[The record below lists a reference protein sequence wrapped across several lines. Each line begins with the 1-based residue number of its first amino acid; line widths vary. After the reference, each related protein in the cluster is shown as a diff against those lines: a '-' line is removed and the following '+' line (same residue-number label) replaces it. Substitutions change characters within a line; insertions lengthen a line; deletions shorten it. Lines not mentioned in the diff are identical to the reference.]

1 MPSAARQGDPGVV
14 HCSGYVIAS
23 GSPDVFI
30 NGRPAARVGDPST
43 SHLQPGSDGCTN
55 HVSAIIGG
63 SPNVF
68 VNNLPLARVGDP
80 LSACTKVAV
89 GSPNVRAN
97 G

>member
-1 MPSAARQGDPGVV
+1 MPAAARRGDPGVV

-30 NGRPAARVGDPST
+30 NTRAAARVGDPST
-43 SHLQPGSDGCTN
+43 THLRPAAPCVA
-55 HVSAIIGG
+55 HVSTIAAG

-68 VNNLPLARVGDP
+68 VNNLPLARQGDP
-80 LSACTKVAV
+80 LTACTRIAQ
-89 GSPNVRAN
+89 GSPNVFAN